1 MTGLVR
7 KATLLTAAGL
17 LIASVAM
24 AGVPSPGNST
34 VPSCIK
40 LVGSKV
46 GVPDPH
52 GTFSI
57 IVRDLANNPLNGA
70 SVVVDLSN
78 CPDLRL
84 CGDQLDAGATVNCP
98 AKTTRKFTDV
108 TGTVTFTVLGSSKA
122 GVAANELQNAGRVF
136 ANGTLIKSPTV
147 SAFDLDGGSG
157 VGTLIKSPTVSAFD
171 LDGGSGVGINDLSV
185 WLVDFGTPT
194 NPPFGRSDFD
204 CSGGVGINDLSQWLQ
219 EFGFSTSI
227 ASCSINCN

>member
-157 VGTLIKSPTVSAFD
+157 VG
-171 LDGGSGVGINDLSV
+171 INDLSV